1 MIRCHPFKLK
11 ECNQPITRKNSES
24 FPIGSECVRRITRT
38 GLSSAVAKAAE
49 QLATQPTLEVG
60 NTSHLQ
66 DLAASAARIFGW
78 DSDKP
83 GVQLNQQFVLTQEQI
98 DRIREA
104 AEQ

>member
-1 MIRCHPFKLK
+1 
-11 ECNQPITRKNSES
+11 
-24 FPIGSECVRRITRT
+24 VD
-38 GLSSAVAKAAE
+38 KAAE
-49 QLATQPTLEVG
+49 QLATQPPLEVG

-78 DSDKP
+78 ASDKP
-83 GVQLNQQFVLTQEQI
+83 GVQLNQQLVLTQEQI